1 MSEVA
6 GGFYKRSDYEEVLY
20 AVEILLISSNAGLI

>member
-6 GGFYKRSDYEEVLY
+6 GGFYKRSDYEEVLH
-20 AVEILLISSNAGLI
+20 AAKTLLILSNADLI